1 MELLR
6 ATLAGYLE
14 HIYIYRDF
22 LTDYIPFSVPT
33 AERKAAVETA
43 LMRRL
48 SQRPNKDDLENR
60 GILKSKFISNKTN
73 CICVPIRPTGVKVYL
88 FVVLNEWK

>member
-6 ATLAGYLE
+6 STLTE
-14 HIYIYRDF
+14 CIEQIYMYRDL
-22 LTDYIPFSVPT
+22 LTDYISFSVPT

-48 SQRPNKDDLENR
+48 SQRPNKDDLLNR
-60 GILKSKFISNKTN
+60 GILKSKF
-73 CICVPIRPTGVKVYL
+73 V
-88 FVVLNEWK
+88 

>member
-6 ATLAGYLE
+6 AAVTGCIDQ
-14 HIYIYRDF
+14 IYVYRDLF
-22 LTDYIPFSVPT
+22 TDYIPFSVPT

-48 SQRPNKDDLENR
+48 SQRPNKDELENR
-60 GILKSKFISNKTN
+60 GILKSKF
-73 CICVPIRPTGVKVYL
+73 
-88 FVVLNEWK
+88 FVFVSKM